1 MLRGRCGHA
10 HSRPH
15 SAGHTPRLSRQS
27 SCGSLGAVSAPS
39 SPRSPRAGPEEVR
52 LLVLLS
58 RSSSRL
64 VAGLHPAPPATPEPG
79 LLGSLDTGVE
89 GAAYRVTLHQEL
101 ARARLSQELG
111 LGQLSMVAL
120 VYSDPAELREVVGRG
135 GGLLDHLRHY
145 WRGYL
150 PLLLVQLGAGAGPVR
165 AAVLDTIGRD
175 FSSCFRLQLADPCS
189 GAGAGAA
196 IADTAVR

>member
-1 MLRGRCGHA
+1 M
-10 HSRPH
+10 
-15 SAGHTPRLSRQS
+15 
-27 SCGSLGAVSAPS
+27 
-39 SPRSPRAGPEEVR
+39 R

-64 VAGLHPAPPATPEPG
+64 VAGLPPAPPAAPEPG

-101 ARARLSQELG
+101 ARPRLQELG

-189 GAGAGAA
+189 GAGAA

>member
-1 MLRGRCGHA
+1 M
-10 HSRPH
+10 
-15 SAGHTPRLSRQS
+15 
-27 SCGSLGAVSAPS
+27 
-39 SPRSPRAGPEEVR
+39 R

-64 VAGLHPAPPATPEPG
+64 VAGLHPAPPAAPEPG

-189 GAGAGAA
+189 GAGAA